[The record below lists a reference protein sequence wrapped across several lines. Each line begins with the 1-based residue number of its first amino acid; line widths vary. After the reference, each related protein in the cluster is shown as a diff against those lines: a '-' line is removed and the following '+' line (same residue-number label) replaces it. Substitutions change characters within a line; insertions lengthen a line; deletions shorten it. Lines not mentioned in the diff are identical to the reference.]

1 LIAKLRIVLH
11 RLDQIKGRDKLQKKT
26 CLVTGAAGFLG
37 SHLCEALYYDG
48 HQVVGIDN
56 LATGRIE
63 NLSRLI
69 GKERFTFKELDIM
82 DLKDGGVDYPFDWV
96 FHLAALAD
104 IVPSIKF
111 PRAYHLANV
120 DGTVEV
126 LEFVRRN
133 HCGKI
138 LYAASSSCYGIP
150 DQYPTAEATPARPKY
165 PYALTKYIAE
175 QYVMHWG
182 RVYKIP
188 AVSLRLFNVYG
199 PRARTSG
206 AYGAV
211 MGTFLTQKYHGAP
224 LTIVGDGEQKR
235 DFTFVSDV
243 VDAFVRAAASP
254 VEGEIFNV
262 SANNPRSV
270 NLLASLLAGD
280 NGRIVRIPE
289 RPGEPKITHGNTF
302 KIREILGWEPKVSFE
317 DGVKICLEHIEDFKD
332 APLWDERSIAEAT
345 RDWFNQLS

>member
-1 LIAKLRIVLH
+1 M
-11 RLDQIKGRDKLQKKT
+11 QKKT

-37 SHLCEALYYDG
+37 SHLCERLWNDG

-56 LATGRIE
+56 LATGRMS
-63 NLSRLI
+63 NLDNLL
-69 GKERFTFKELDIM
+69 GQERFTFKELDIL
-82 DLKDGGVDYPFDWV
+82 DLKNGDVDYPFDWV

-104 IVPSIKF
+104 IVPSINH
-111 PRAYHLANV
+111 PGAYHLANV
-120 DGTVEV
+120 SGTMEV
-126 LEFVRRN
+126 VEFVRRN

-138 LYAASSSCYGIP
+138 IYAASSSCYGIP
-150 DQYPTAEATPARPKY
+150 DQYPTAEATPCRPKY

-182 RVYKIP
+182 KVYKIP

-211 MGTFLTQKYHGAP
+211 MGTFLTQAYHKAP

-243 VDAFVRAAASP
+243 TDAFVAAAASAIQD
-254 VEGEIFNV
+254 EILNV
-262 SANNPRSV
+262 SANSPRTI
-270 NLLASLLAGD
+270 NLLASLLAGAD
-280 NGRIVRIPE
+280 GRVVRIPE
-289 RPGEPKITHGNTF
+289 RPGEPRVTHGNTF

-332 APLWDERSIAEAT
+332 APLWDEASIAEAT
-345 RDWFNQLS
+345 KGWFAQLS